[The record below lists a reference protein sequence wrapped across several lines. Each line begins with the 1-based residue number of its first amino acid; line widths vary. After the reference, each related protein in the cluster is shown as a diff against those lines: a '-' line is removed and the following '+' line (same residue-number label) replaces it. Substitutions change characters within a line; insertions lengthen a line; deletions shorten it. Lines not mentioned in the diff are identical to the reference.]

1 MAGPLL
7 ISSLFDKGNSMKNV
21 VWLSLAVAVVSS
33 VSASQA
39 DARGGGGGGRGGA
52 GGGRPGGGISAGRS
66 GDRSIGDR
74 QVGNR
79 EIGERGDRD
88 SAQRAQAA
96 GAAIKNSGKFANKTS
111 QLKTNYTG
119 KNQPFSAAWYAN
131 HPRAWQYTHPN
142 ADAWAVASLG
152 AAGAWLG
159 LNALNNGNVY
169 TAETEA
175 ADATDDSLAQEGET
189 DLPADGSFLTLG
201 VFALAPQQETD
212 ANAIVQLAIN
222 HDGIVRGTYV
232 DLLTNQEQ
240 AIEGAVDK
248 KSKRVAWRVGDN
260 GSVTFDTQL
269 ASLTQSAGP
278 VTLHYENGKTREW
291 TLARFENDKPQA
303 R

>member
-1 MAGPLL
+1 
-7 ISSLFDKGNSMKNV
+7 MKNAL
-21 VWLSLAVAVVSS
+21 WLSLALAIVLGVFA
-33 VSASQA
+33 AQA
-39 DARGGGGGGRGGA
+39 EARGGGGGRGGP
-52 GGGRPGGGISAGRS
+52 GGGRPGGGFSAGRG

-79 EIGERGDRD
+79 DGGERGNRD
-88 SAQRAQAA
+88 AAERAQAA
-96 GAAIKNSGKFANKTS
+96 NAVKGSGKFANKTS

-131 HPRAWQYTHPN
+131 HPRAWQYTHPH
-142 ADAWAVASLG
+142 ADAWAVASIG

-159 LNALNNGNVY
+159 LAALNNGNVY
-169 TAETEA
+169 TAEEEA
-175 ADATDDSLAQEGET
+175 DDTDDSLAQEGET
-189 DLPADGSFLTLG
+189 DLPADDSFLPLG

-240 AIEGAVDK
+240 SIDGAVDK
-248 KSKRVAWRVGDN
+248 KTQRVAWRVGDN
-260 GSVTFDTQL
+260 GSVTFETRL
-269 ASLTQSAGP
+269 ASLTQSTGP